1 MVGFVGIQ
9 ARRRRRNRIFFI
21 FVIIIIFVFIFYLPT
36 LDFSTEDKVLP
47 DEILPDTVD
56 DKSSLISDIE
66 ELKLEVF
73 SMESE
78 LFPQL
83 VLKGNLYGKII
94 KTSFT
99 DIGIPS
105 DYYEFCKL
113 KSK

>member
-73 SMESE
+73 QKDQRIKFRDNQINE
-78 LFPQL
+78 LR
-83 VLKGNLYGKII
+83 GN
-94 KTSFT
+94 
-99 DIGIPS
+99 
-105 DYYEFCKL
+105 
-113 KSK
+113 